1 MLGTPQP
8 LPGRWG
14 GHSLLKALLACHE
27 EASLRLSGPQGGP
40 QAGRD
45 RPQLGVHQP
54 HICGISLQGR
64 PEQISTHATTM
75 PPYHLTGLGSEASRG
90 QDRGDCG
97 VGPPGTY
104 RGESVWDLLPETTHL
119 SGSTA
124 TLPSLPSRKEGPSP
138 GHGSSLHPPHPLY
151 FVNSF

>member
-8 LPGRWG
+8 LPRRWG
-14 GHSLLKALLACHE
+14 VTVYSKRGWPVMRRLHSAW
-27 EASLRLSGPQGGP
+27 SGPQGGP

-97 VGPPGTY
+97 VGPPGTF
-104 RGESVWDLLPETTHL
+104 RGESVWYLLPETTHL

-138 GHGSSLHPPHPLY
+138 GHGSSLYPPHPPSPTL
-151 FVNSF
+151 FC